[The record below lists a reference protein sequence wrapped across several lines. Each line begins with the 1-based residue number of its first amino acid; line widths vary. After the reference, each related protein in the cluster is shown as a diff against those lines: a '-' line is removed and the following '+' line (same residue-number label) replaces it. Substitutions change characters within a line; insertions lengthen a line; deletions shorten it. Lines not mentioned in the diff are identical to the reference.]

1 MKQIEEEYYKTD
13 EKATQQPQ
21 ATASR
26 PAHELYPPSPEQPL
40 TSLANE
46 VPDPV
51 KDAVQSIIQSQKTAD
66 LTNIVIHSVKDTE
79 SEVSIDPNELKYK
92 Q

>member
-21 ATASR
+21 ATQSR
-26 PAHELYPPSPEQPL
+26 TTHELYPPSPEQPL

-51 KDAVQSIIQSQKTAD
+51 KDAVQSIIQSHKTTD
-66 LTNIVIHSVKDTE
+66 LTNIVIHPTNQTIE
-79 SEVSIDPNELKYK
+79 
-92 Q
+92 